1 MKCIPFSFSCHFFF
15 LFFIFK
21 KQTHTHDNLFIVIYY
36 MKYIPRKDGNL
47 HTSPLPSINCHV
59 LHFSIYS
66 TFNISRY
73 LSLHYNSKFS
83 EIKCMS

>member
-1 MKCIPFSFSCHFFF
+1 MKCIPFSFSCLFFFFFF
-15 LFFIFK
+15 LRNK
-21 KQTHTHDNLFIVIYY
+21 YTHTHDNLFIVIYY

-59 LHFSIYS
+59 LHFSIYG
-66 TFNISRY
+66 TFNISHY

-83 EIKCMS
+83 EII